1 MPSENVLISAVQSKT
16 DWKQFVMFPYHL
28 YRRNPFWVPPLI
40 SDQKKLL
47 NFDRNPFFSHASG
60 CFFLARSGKRIV
72 GRIAALVDDLHNEIH
87 HEKTGFFGFFAVEN
101 DYETAAALLDAAKNW
116 VRARGMKQFRG
127 PVNPSQNED
136 CGLLIDAF
144 DSPPVIMM
152 PYNPEY
158 LVRFM
163 DRYGL
168 KKAVDLFAYL
178 LDGTKPQPPKL
189 VRVAESVAK
198 KPGVV
203 IRPIDMKRFFEE
215 ARMIW
220 QVYNT
225 AWAGNYGFVPMT
237 EEEFSSLANHLKQVV
252 VPDLAL
258 MAEIHGKPAGFS
270 LSIPDVNQALIRLNG
285 RLLPFG
291 ILKLLYYSR
300 KIDKLRI
307 IILGVLPEY
316 RRTGVDALLYG
327 HTWKNAVSRGYIKGE
342 MSWILENN
350 TMMNRSARM
359 LGGKVY
365 KTYRIYEMKI

>member
-1 MPSENVLISAVQSKT
+1 MSSENVQIFNVQSKK

-28 YRRNPFWVPPLI
+28 YRHHPFWVPPLI

-47 NFDRNPFFSHASG
+47 DFDLNPFFSHASG
-60 CFFLARSGKRIV
+60 RFFLARRGNIIV
-72 GRIAALVDDLHNEIH
+72 GRIAALVDDLHNQIH
-87 HEKTGFFGFFAVEN
+87 HEKTGFFGFLAVEN
-101 DYETAAALLDAAKNW
+101 DYEAAAALLDAARNW
-116 VRARGMKQFRG
+116 VRKQGMKQFRG

-158 LVRFM
+158 LVHFL
-163 DRYGL
+163 DQYGL
-168 KKAVDLFAYL
+168 KKAVDLYAYL

-189 VRVAESVAK
+189 VRVAELVAK
-198 KPGVV
+198 KPGVN
-203 IRPIDMKRFFEE
+203 IRPIDMKHFFQE

-220 QVYNT
+220 KVYNS
-225 AWAGNYGFVPMT
+225 AWANNYGFVPMT
-237 EEEFSSLANHLKQVV
+237 EEEFVNLAKHLKQVV

-270 LSIPDVNQALIRLNG
+270 LSIPDMNQALIHLNG
-285 RLLPFG
+285 RLFPLG
-291 ILKLLYYSR
+291 IFKLLHYSR
-300 KIDKLRI
+300 KINQLRI

-316 RRTGVDALLYG
+316 RRTGVDAALYG

-359 LGGKVY
+359 LGGKIY
-365 KTYRIYEMKI
+365 KTYRIYEMQS